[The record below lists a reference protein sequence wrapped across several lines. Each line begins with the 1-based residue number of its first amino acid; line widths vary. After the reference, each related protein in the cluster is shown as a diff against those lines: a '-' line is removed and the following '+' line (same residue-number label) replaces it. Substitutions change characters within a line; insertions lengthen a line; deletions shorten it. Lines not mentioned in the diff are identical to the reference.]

1 MGKTN
6 LAQSITKRR
15 LDYLSGMLTGGQAR
29 SRKEV
34 AVLAKKFG
42 VVPRTVQ
49 NWMKHPET
57 MSIMNFYRMA
67 DELDLKITVEF
78 KDIPE

>member
-15 LDYLSGMLTGGQAR
+15 MDYLSGMLTGGQAR

-42 VVPRTVQ
+42 VVPKTVQ

>member
-1 MGKTN
+1 MGKSN

-15 LDYLSGMLTGGQAR
+15 MDYLSGMLTGGQV
-29 SRKEV
+29 RKQKE
-34 AVLAKKFG
+34 AVILAKKFG

-49 NWMKHPET
+49 NWIKHPGT
-57 MSIMNFYRMA
+57 MSVMNFYQMA
-67 DELDLKITVEF
+67 DELGLKITVEF

>member
-1 MGKTN
+1 MSKTN

-15 LDYLSGMLTGGQAR
+15 MDYLSGMLTGGQAR

-34 AVLAKKFG
+34 AVLAKKFN

-49 NWMKHPET
+49 NWMKHPEV
-57 MSIMNFYRMA
+57 MSVINFYQMA
-67 DELDLKITVEF
+67 DELGLKITVEF

>member
-15 LDYLSGMLTGGQAR
+15 MDYLSGMLTGGQAR

-42 VVPRTVQ
+42 VVPKTVQ
-49 NWMKHPET
+49 NWMKHPEN

>member
-15 LDYLSGMLTGGQAR
+15 MDYLSGMLTGGQAR
-29 SRKEV
+29 CRKEV

-42 VVPRTVQ
+42 VVPKTVQ

>member
-1 MGKTN
+1 MSRTN

-15 LDYLSGMLTGGQAR
+15 MDYLSGMLTGGQAR

-34 AVLAKKFG
+34 AALAKKFG
-42 VVPRTVQ
+42 VVSKTVQ

>member
-1 MGKTN
+1 MSKTN

-15 LDYLSGMLTGGQAR
+15 MDYLSGMLTGGQAR

-34 AVLAKKFG
+34 AVLAKKFN
-42 VVPRTVQ
+42 VIPRTVQ

-57 MSIMNFYRMA
+57 MSVINFYRMA
-67 DELDLKITVEF
+67 DELGLKITVEF

>member
-15 LDYLSGMLTGGQAR
+15 MDYLSGMLTGGQAR